1 MNYLTNILLAAVV
14 YGVCGIYIVK
24 DECPTN
30 EEYLL
35 CGSACPFNCTD
46 PKGPVSCFDDC
57 VEGCFCKAGFLRH
70 DNGTCVNA
78 DACMNGNKTTCGDN
92 EEFLSCGCQAT
103 CANPEPEHCGCSVG
117 CFCKSGFVRDEAK
130 NACVKLDNCSV
141 EQCFN
146 QNEVYDICQAACEPT
161 CDDPEPICSKV
172 CTAGCVCAPGLFRD
186 GNGTCISVDKCP
198 ITNATS
204 AGPLGKYIDAIGR
217 ILHLSVV

>member
-1 MNYLTNILLAAVV
+1 MNLLRSILFSYTLAVIV
-14 YGVCGIYIVK
+14 YGVWGIYVVK
-24 DECPTN
+24 DECPKN

-57 VEGCFCKAGFLRH
+57 VEGCFCKAGYLRH
-70 DNGTCVNA
+70 GNGTCVNA
-78 DACMNGNKTTCGDN
+78 DECIN
-92 EEFLSCGCQAT
+92 
-103 CANPEPEHCGCSVG
+103 
-117 CFCKSGFVRDEAK
+117 
-130 NACVKLDNCSV
+130 

-146 QNEVYDICQAACEPT
+146 QNEVYDICTAACEPT

-172 CTAGCVCAPGLFRD
+172 CAAGCVCAPGLFRD

-198 ITNATS
+198 ITNGTS